1 MPIASVA
8 FPAEYGL
15 PIRRRVA
22 CPATKLQAKR
32 VVRMSER
39 TRLIIARW
47 AVAVFAG
54 GLLGSV
60 LVFFFVGVLIP
71 VLLYGLGGSG
81 PSTWEDLAYVLAL
94 AFLFLCEAVALGLV
108 EVSVIR

>member
-1 MPIASVA
+1 
-8 FPAEYGL
+8 
-15 PIRRRVA
+15 
-22 CPATKLQAKR
+22 
-32 VVRMSER
+32 MSER

-94 AFLFLCEAVALGLV
+94 AFLFLCEAVALGLGIV
-108 EVSVIR
+108 GRGYVRGKVAMIGAAILLVLQAAPIVWAIVLLHFAH